1 VRWCENRGVPL
12 ALSTVAAASVASV
25 NQNSAAYDL
34 VLLAHVLAAV
44 AALVAV
50 AVAGGFAMALR
61 GALRRG
67 GPVPEVLV
75 RYYRPGVNWAGR
87 VLFAVPVL
95 GAVLIAMSGGEW
107 SWSDT
112 WVSLGTAAWAAVAVV
127 AEAVLWPHERRLQQ
141 AVASTDGVGDGV
153 VPDAGH
159 SESGAEVEARCLRAG
174 LVATGC
180 AVTLVAVAVLM
191 AAKP

>member
-1 VRWCENRGVPL
+1 VSL
-12 ALSTVAAASVASV
+12 TLSTVAAATVASV

-34 VLLAHVLAAV
+34 VLLAHVLAAA

-141 AVASTDGVGDGV
+141 AVASADGGG
-153 VPDAGH
+153 VPDGGQ
-159 SESGAEVEARCLRAG
+159 SESGAAVEARCLRAG

>member
-1 VRWCENRGVPL
+1 VSL
-12 ALSTVAAASVASV
+12 AHSTVAAASVASV

-141 AVASTDGVGDGV
+141 AVASADLGEGV
-153 VPDAGH
+153 VHDAGQ
-159 SESGAEVEARCLRAG
+159 SEPEAEVEARCLRAG

>member
-1 VRWCENRGVPL
+1 VSL
-12 ALSTVAAASVASV
+12 TLSTVAAASVASV

-67 GPVPEVLV
+67 GPVSEVLV

-141 AVASTDGVGDGV
+141 AVASADGGG
-153 VPDAGH
+153 VPDGRQ
-159 SESGAEVEARCLRAG
+159 SESGAAVEARCLRAG

>member
-1 VRWCENRGVPL
+1 VPIAL
-12 ALSTVAAASVASV
+12 AAVAAPVVASA
-25 NQNSAAYDL
+25 NENSAAYDL

-50 AVAGGFAMALR
+50 AVAGGFALALR

-67 GPVPEVLV
+67 GPVPEALV

-107 SWSDT
+107 SLSDA
-112 WVSLGTAAWAAVAVV
+112 WVSLGTAAWATVAVV

-141 AVASTDGVGDGV
+141 AVASGVDGGGDGV
-153 VPDAGH
+153 VPDAGQR
-159 SESGAEVEARCLRAG
+159 EWGTAVEARCLRAG

>member
-1 VRWCENRGVPL
+1 VSL

-25 NQNSAAYDL
+25 NQNSAGYDL

-61 GALRRG
+61 NALRRG

-141 AVASTDGVGDGV
+141 AVASAGGGDGV
-153 VPDAGH
+153 DPDGGR
-159 SESGAEVEARCLRAG
+159 SESGAAVEARCLRAG
-174 LVATGC
+174 LVASGC

>member
-1 VRWCENRGVPL
+1 MYKR
-12 ALSTVAAASVASV
+12 
-25 NQNSAAYDL
+25 Q
-34 VLLAHVLAAV
+34 
-44 AALVAV
+44 
-50 AVAGGFAMALR
+50 
-61 GALRRG
+61 
-67 GPVPEVLV
+67 

-127 AEAVLWPHERRLQQ
+127 AEAVPWPHERSLQQ
-141 AVASTDGVGDGV
+141 AVASGVDGGGDGV
-153 VPDAGH
+153 VHDAGQ
-159 SESGAEVEARCLRAG
+159 SEPEAEVEARCLRAG

>member
-1 VRWCENRGVPL
+1 VPL
-12 ALSTVAAASVASV
+12 ALSTVAAASAASV
-25 NQNSAAYDL
+25 NESSAAYDL

-141 AVASTDGVGDGV
+141 AVASAGGDDGGV
-153 VPDAGH
+153 VPGAGPR
-159 SESGAEVEARCLRAG
+159 ESGSAVEARCLRAG
-174 LVATGC
+174 LAASGC